1 MRRHL
6 YRDFVIGLVYIV
18 VLAALITVS
27 IMFYNKDFTS
37 TVDVTLETRSV
48 GTSLQKGA
56 DVEVRGVVVG
66 SVKGISSSGAGGRIE
81 LAIDPGQAKHLPENV
96 TAQLLPKTLFGQ
108 RYVSLIIPERPSAAH
123 LSSGDVITPDR
134 TVASTELQ
142 DVFTHLLPVLQAVKP
157 SELAAT
163 LDAVAES
170 LRGEGA
176 SIGRTIETLANYLR
190 EFAPKVPTMV
200 KDIQQFAEAA
210 KTYTKAAPDLVR
222 ALRNFTVTNETLVKE
237 RAQFVDL
244 LQNVTSSSN
253 RLATFSETNSQ
264 NIITLSRDSLPT
276 LRVVAKYSSEFPCLS
291 RALVD
296 FIPVMD
302 SALGAG
308 TNQPGLH
315 VTLQVIPARARYFP
329 GADQPR
335 FDANGPP
342 SCPQSSGSATGTA
355 LSRSA
360 GIGTDNSPQEN
371 EVIAE
376 MMAASTGTSPQDFPK
391 WGSLLLG
398 PALRGTEVSLR

>member
-6 YRDFVIGLVYIV
+6 YRDFVIGLAYIL
-18 VLAALITVS
+18 VLAGLVTVS
-27 IMFYNKDFTS
+27 IMVYNKDFTT
-37 TVDVTLETRSV
+37 TVKVTLETGNV

-66 SVKGISSSGAGGRIE
+66 SVSGISSTGQGGRIE
-81 LAIDPGQAKHLPENV
+81 LALNPGQAKQLPSNV

-108 RYVSLIIPERPSAAH
+108 RYVSLVIPEHPSDTH
-123 LSSGDVITPDR
+123 LSNGDVIVPDR
-134 TVASTELQ
+134 TVAATELQ
-142 DVFTHLLPVLQAVKP
+142 EVYTRLLPVLQAVKP
-157 SELAAT
+157 SQLAAT

-170 LRGEGA
+170 LRSEGA
-176 SIGRTIETLANYLR
+176 SIGQTITTLSNYLH
-190 EFAPKVPTMV
+190 EFAPKVPQMV
-200 KDIQQFAEAA
+200 RDIQQFTQAA
-210 KTYTKAAPDLVR
+210 KTYTAAAPDLLQ
-222 ALRNFTVTNETLVKE
+222 ALRNFTVTNQTLVQE

-244 LQNVTSSSN
+244 LHTVTSSSN
-253 RLATFSETNSQ
+253 RLADFSETNSQ
-264 NIITLSRDSLPT
+264 DIITLARDSLPT

-315 VTLQVIPARARYFP
+315 VTLQVIPARPRYFP
-329 GADQPR
+329 GTDTPR
-335 FDANGPP
+335 FNSTGGP
-342 SCPQSSGSATGTA
+342 SCPQVATSSTGTA
-355 LSRSA
+355 LSPSA
-360 GIGTDNSPQEN
+360 GIGTDNSAQEN

-376 MMAASTGTSPQDFPK
+376 MMAASTGTSPKAFPQ

>member
-1 MRRHL
+1 MRQHL
-6 YRDFVIGLVYIV
+6 YRDFVIGLVYIL
-18 VLAALITVS
+18 VLAGLITVS

-37 TVDVTLETRSV
+37 TVDVTLETGNV

-66 SVKGISSSGAGGRIE
+66 SVSGISSNGQGGQIK
-81 LAIDPGQAKHLPENV
+81 LALDPGQAKTLPSNV

-108 RYVSLIIPERPSAAH
+108 RYVSLVVPENASTSH
-123 LSSGDVITPDR
+123 LSNGDVITPDR
-134 TVASTELQ
+134 TSTSTELQ

-157 SELAAT
+157 SQLAAT
-163 LDAVAES
+163 LAAVAES

-176 SIGRTIETLANYLR
+176 SIGQTIHTLSNYLR

-200 KDIQQFAEAA
+200 KDIQQFAQAA
-210 KTYTKAAPDLVR
+210 RTYTEAAPDLVQ
-222 ALRNFTVTNETLVKE
+222 ALRNFTVTNQTLVKE

-244 LQNVTSSSN
+244 LQTVTSSSN
-253 RLATFSETNSQ
+253 KLADFSETNSQ
-264 NIITLSRDSLPT
+264 NIITLARDSVPT
-276 LRVVAKYSSEFPCLS
+276 LKVVAKYSSEFPCLS

-329 GADQPR
+329 GTDQPR
-335 FDANGPP
+335 FDATGGPT
-342 SCPQSSGSATGTA
+342 CPQVSSSSTGTA

-360 GIGTDNSPQEN
+360 GVGTENSPQEN

-376 MMAASTGTSPQDFPK
+376 MMAASTGTSPQDFPQ

>member
-18 VLAALITVS
+18 VLAGLITVS

-66 SVKGISSSGAGGRIE
+66 SVKGISSSGQGGRID
-81 LAIDPGQAKHLPENV
+81 LAIDPGQAKNLPDNV

-108 RYVSLIIPERPSAAH
+108 RYVSLIIPERPSPAH
-123 LSSGDVITPDR
+123 LSNGDVITPDR

-176 SIGRTIETLANYLR
+176 SIGQTIETLSNYLR

-210 KTYTKAAPDLVR
+210 KTYTEAAPDLVQ
-222 ALRNFTVTNETLVKE
+222 ALRNFTVTNQTLVKE
-237 RAQFVDL
+237 RAQFVHL
-244 LQNVTSSSN
+244 LQNVTASSN

-315 VTLQVIPARARYFP
+315 VTLQVIPGRARYFP
-329 GADQPR
+329 GSNQPR

-342 SCPQSSGSATGTA
+342 SCPGASSSATGTG
-355 LSRSA
+355 LSSTT

-376 MMAASTGTSPQDFPK
+376 MMAASTGTSPQNFPK

>member
-6 YRDFVIGLVYIV
+6 YRDFLIGLVYIL
-18 VLAALITVS
+18 VLAGLITVS
-27 IMFYNKDFTS
+27 IMFYNKDFTT
-37 TVDVTLETRSV
+37 TVDVTLEISNV
-48 GTSLQKGA
+48 GTSLQKDA

-66 SVKGISSSGAGGRIE
+66 SVKGISSTGQGGRIE
-81 LAIDPGQAKHLPENV
+81 LAIDPGQAKNLPDNV

-108 RYVSLIIPERPSAAH
+108 RYVSLIIPQNPSPTH
-123 LSSGDVITPDR
+123 LSDGDVITPDR
-134 TVASTELQ
+134 TIASTELQ

-170 LRGEGA
+170 LRGEGT
-176 SIGRTIETLANYLR
+176 SIGQTIETLSNYLR
-190 EFAPKVPTMV
+190 EIAPKVPTMV
-200 KDIQQFAEAA
+200 KDIQEFGEAA
-210 KTYTKAAPDLVR
+210 KTYTQAAPDLVQ
-222 ALRNFTVTNETLVKE
+222 ALRNFTVTNQTLVHE

-264 NIITLSRDSLPT
+264 NIITLARDSLPT

-329 GADQPR
+329 GTDQPR

-342 SCPQSSGSATGTA
+342 TCPQASGSSTGTA

-376 MMAASTGTSPQDFPK
+376 MMAASTGTSPQNFPK